1 MLTSDVVRGEERTR
15 RKLAQGE
22 LNPVADFLLS
32 VVIWSL
38 WPLAWIIGKFHDNV
52 MFKFL
57 NKTYIYNV
65 SWEVNIQTKYIFFT
79 SAIIL
84 ILIYYLL

>member
-1 MLTSDVVRGEERTR
+1 MLTSNIVRGEERTR

-38 WPLAWIIGKFHDNV
+38 WPLAWIVGKFHDNV

-65 SWEVNIQTKYIFFT
+65 SWEVCLRTVARIQFEIVYLHLNF
-79 SAIIL
+79 
-84 ILIYYLL
+84 YY